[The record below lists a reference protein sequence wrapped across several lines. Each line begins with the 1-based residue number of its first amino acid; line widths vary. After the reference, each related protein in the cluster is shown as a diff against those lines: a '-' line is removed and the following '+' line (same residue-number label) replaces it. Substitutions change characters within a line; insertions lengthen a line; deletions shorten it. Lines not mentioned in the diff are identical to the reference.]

1 MKTAILV
8 IIIISCLILNQAKGD
23 SENKATETRLSA
35 NEISTIESWAKTE
48 NPNFIEV
55 LLPEYRQS
63 RGLESVTHVPKPCI
77 KHATKW
83 AGKILLSKWLPD
95 DLEQRWIGYKNITLM
110 EKKNKEGFVFYS
122 ITGDYLVADYQ
133 IEEFTFHVQDTGGT
147 LSVRIDFKEHCN
159 LQANPTNQIYDLI
172 EKFFAVSRSKMTT
185 LKAEISTADNQLVF
199 GVMKNIAMISP
210 KQEMSKNGFII
221 NKLRWDDLI
230 CVCLGQNFIFV
241 YFYEKEE
248 GKVNPQAKPGLPD
261 RF

>member
-1 MKTAILV
+1 MKTTMMGIF
-8 IIIISCLILNQAKGD
+8 ICCLFLNQAKGGLD
-23 SENKATETRLSA
+23 NKELWTRLSS
-35 NEISTIESWAKTE
+35 NEISTIEFWAKTK
-48 NPNFIEV
+48 NSTFIEV

-63 RGLESVTHVPKPCI
+63 RGLESMSHVPKPCI

-83 AGKILLSKWLPD
+83 ARKLLLGKWLPVD
-95 DLEQRWIGYKNITLM
+95 IEERWTGYKNVTLM
-110 EKKNKEGFVFYS
+110 ERRDKNGRIFSSV
-122 ITGDYLVADYQ
+122 TGDYLAADYQ
-133 IEEFTFHVQDTGGT
+133 SEGFAFHVQDTGIT
-147 LSVRIDFKEHCN
+147 LSVRIDFKERYN
-159 LQANPTNQIYDLI
+159 LQANVTNQIYDLV
-172 EKFFAVSRSKMTT
+172 EKYFAVSRSKLNT
-185 LKAEISTADNQLVF
+185 LKTEISTADNQLVF

-248 GKVNPQAKPGLPD
+248 GKVNPRAQPGLPD

>member
-1 MKTAILV
+1 MKTAISV
-8 IIIISCLILNQAKGD
+8 IVISCLILNQAKGD

-35 NEISTIESWAKTE
+35 NKISTIESWAKTE
-48 NPNFIEV
+48 NPTFIEV
-55 LLPEYRQS
+55 LLPEYRQNL
-63 RGLESVTHVPKPCI
+63 GWESVAHVPKPCI

-83 AGKILLSKWLPD
+83 AGIILLSKWLPN

-110 EKKNKEGFVFYS
+110 EKKDKKGAIFYS
-122 ITGDYLVADYQ
+122 RTGDYLVADYQ
-133 IEEFTFHVQDTGGT
+133 IEGFTFHVQETGIT
-147 LSVRIDFKEHCN
+147 LSVRIDFNKN
-159 LQANPTNQIYDLI
+159 YDLQTKATSQIYDLI
-172 EKFFAVSRSKMTT
+172 EKFFAVPRSKLTT
-185 LKAEISTADNQLVF
+185 LKADISTADNQLVF